1 MYLLEEINFLY
12 DTFTKLGYSNYF
24 IDKVH
29 EDVRRKHFARD
40 SNTLPDA
47 RPERPPNHLV
57 LPLNE
62 YTQSYIKPVLKSRDC
77 AVLFKA
83 SNTIKSKLVSNKPK
97 KISDNDTPGVYK
109 IPCESCPLMYIGETG
124 RSLKIRLREHNYHV
138 AKGNEDKSGVA
149 KHVGQTLHPA
159 AWADAEMLFKASDWY
174 ERCIVENVVISE
186 TSNYNKKD
194 GLKVID
200 RATRKHILDALPK
213 LKKKICPNG

>member
-29 EDVRRKHFARD
+29 GDVRRKHFARD

-47 RPERPPNHLV
+47 RPERPSNHLV

-62 YTQSYIKPVLKSRDC
+62 YTESYVKPVLKSRDC
-77 AVLFKA
+77 SVLFKA

-97 KISDNDTPGVYK
+97 KMIDNEAPGVYK

-124 RSLKIRLREHNYHV
+124 RSLKTRLSEHKYHV
-138 AKGNEDKSGVA
+138 ARGNEEKKWCRETCRTDVASRGVA
-149 KHVGQTLHPA
+149 G
-159 AWADAEMLFKASDWY
+159 
-174 ERCIVENVVISE
+174 C
-186 TSNYNKKD
+186 
-194 GLKVID
+194 
-200 RATRKHILDALPK
+200 
-213 LKKKICPNG
+213 